1 MQIIWKDYLNI
12 IYNII
17 IQYYYITIVYIYD
30 IMLSIVYIIYGKG
43 FILRKLSV
51 TLHCSENTK
60 DEIIKAVPIQT

>member
-1 MQIIWKDYLNI
+1 
-12 IYNII
+12 
-17 IQYYYITIVYIYD
+17 
-30 IMLSIVYIIYGKG
+30 MLSIVYIIYGKG